1 MARRSRKSRSNAA
14 RQTTAPASPFIKRSL
29 PFFDI
34 LDAEKIEALERQV
47 DWLIE
52 EVGIA
57 FRDDPVALDLWRAE
71 GANLDGDIIRA
82 PADWIRSLCAKAPS
96 KFTQIARNPE
106 RSVEIGG
113 DNQVFAPIYGA
124 PFVRDLEG
132 GRRYGDIASFNDL
145 VRLTY
150 MLPSLHHGG
159 FVTCEPCDVP
169 VNKRHLDMLL
179 AHMTLSDKPHL
190 GAITEMSRAQDSVDM
205 AEIVFGKD
213 VMDQNCVIMGN
224 VSTNLSLIH
233 I

>member
-1 MARRSRKSRSNAA
+1 MARRSRKSRSDAA
-14 RQTTAPASPFIKRSL
+14 GQTTAPASPFIKRSASL
-29 PFFDI
+29 FRHSGRGKDRGAGASGR
-34 LDAEKIEALERQV
+34 LADRGCR
-47 DWLIE
+47 D
-52 EVGIA
+52 A
-57 FRDDPVALDLWRAE
+57 FRTTLSRWIS
-71 GANLDGDIIRA
+71 GAPKGRDLDGDIIRA

-179 AHMTLSDKPHL
+179 A
-190 GAITEMSRAQDSVDM
+190 Q
-205 AEIVFGKD
+205 
-213 VMDQNCVIMGN
+213 
-224 VSTNLSLIH
+224 
-233 I
+233 